1 MANGKSVDV
10 AVVVIDSLLV
20 QMLRVLEPI
29 VSRDCKAVAAGTE
42 VRPKDDV
49 SERGERSEIVLE

>member
-49 SERGERSEIVLE
+49 SERGSTLR